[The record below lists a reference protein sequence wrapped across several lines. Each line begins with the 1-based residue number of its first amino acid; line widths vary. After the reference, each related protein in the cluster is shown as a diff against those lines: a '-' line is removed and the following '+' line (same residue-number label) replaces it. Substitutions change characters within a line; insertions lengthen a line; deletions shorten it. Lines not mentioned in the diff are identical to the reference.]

1 MTRTTPKY
9 VLLTALLVLAGG
21 CSTSGVSAFHGVGAA
36 PKRQANAPVQV
47 ARDVAPESPAALGR
61 TQKVATD
68 AGLSLN
74 VAGAAQPQTLAATNV
89 PPQPEMG
96 TNRAEAVSGIRA
108 KAENSPDTPPN
119 VFDVKRPPV
128 NQMTAAVAL
137 IMATQTGVADVKM
150 GGQIMLVAF
159 IATVL
164 GGLGSLPGAVA
175 AGFLVGIVSV
185 VLQTWLPL
193 EARPFRDAFLYTL
206 VIVCLLLR
214 PQGLFVP
221 ASAKP
226 RV

>member
-1 MTRTTPKY
+1 MTRATPKY

-61 TQKVATD
+61 TQKVASD

-128 NQMTAAVAL
+128 NQMTAAEQAQFKAE
-137 IMATQTGVADVKM
+137 ME
-150 GGQIMLVAF
+150 
-159 IATVL
+159 
-164 GGLGSLPGAVA
+164 A
-175 AGFLVGIVSV
+175 AGAANGTVPENANGETDPVN
-185 VLQTWLPL
+185 WL
-193 EARPFRDAFLYTL
+193 R
-206 VIVCLLLR
+206 
-214 PQGLFVP
+214 
-221 ASAKP
+221 KKK
-226 RV
+226 